1 MCHLRHSPRA
11 ARRSPDTAANVR
23 HPQSC
28 ARPSISG
35 HCASIAAPA
44 GAGRCF
50 TARFPGGGRSA
61 VDHGRTG
68 DAQEAL
74 ERAETGLLDHDVAVN
89 STQNPDDR
97 RAVLDIAVARQAL
110 AAGDLPGALRAIDD
124 ALAASDLVARPA
136 PPLPAPRPA
145 AAVAAPAPPRPP
157 PVTYALLPGHWQLE
171 GALCVPPA
179 ATLRRVESRPFI
191 EGSFDWCDGEWRW
204 VPAHYGSHRDARSL
218 RGSHLPWEGAF

>member
-1 MCHLRHSPRA
+1 VPEDVPPRA
-11 ARRSPDTAANVR
+11 LLEAA
-23 HPQSC
+23 
-28 ARPSISG
+28 
-35 HCASIAAPA
+35 
-44 GAGRCF
+44 
-50 TARFPGGGRSA
+50 RSA

-74 ERAETGLLDHDVAVN
+74 ERAETGLLDRDVAVN

-110 AAGDLPGALRAIDD
+110 AAGDHPGALRAIDD

-136 PPLPAPRPA
+136 PPLPAPPPA
-145 AAVAAPAPPRPP
+145 ATVATPAPPGPP

-171 GALCVPPA
+171 GARYVCVPPA

-204 VPAHYGSHRDARSL
+204 VPAHYGSN
-218 RGSHLPWEGAF
+218 